1 MYMIGD
7 IKINKELRTIRY
19 NRVSSISQ
27 NLDRQQKNN
36 EKYTFV
42 FEDKCSGT
50 TPLFE
55 RKYGV
60 YLKEYVEQSKVDEI
74 SIHSI
79 DRLARN
85 LRDLLDVIEFFHANG
100 VSLNIENLG
109 MRTLVDGKMNYTIKM
124 MISVMGSFSEIE
136 NEIRR
141 ERQMEGIEIAK
152 SLGKYKNRKQRGKES
167 TIKFIE
173 KYKKPIELLEQ
184 GYKGSHVC
192 KICNLNKNTVSKI
205 KKFIE
210 PQLRVG

>member
-1 MYMIGD
+1 MMND
-7 IKINKELRTIRY
+7 IKIRKEVRTIRY

-36 EKYTFV
+36 EKYTYV

-50 TPLFE
+50 IPLFE

-79 DRLARN
+79 DRLTRN
-85 LRDLLDVIEFFHANG
+85 LRDLLSVIDFFHSNG
-100 VSLNIENLG
+100 VSLYIENLG
-109 MRTLVDGKMNYTIKM
+109 MRTLVNGKMNYTIKM

-152 SLGKYKNRKQRGKES
+152 SLGKYKNRKQRGKE
-167 TIKFIE
+167 TIMSFLQKH
-173 KYKKPIELLEQ
+173 KKAVELLEQ
-184 GYKGSHVC
+184 GYMGSHIC
-192 KICNLNKNTVSKI
+192 KICNLNKNTITKI
-205 KKFIE
+205 KKYIK
-210 PQLRVG
+210 PQLQEV